1 MNNWEIYVRESYE
14 LIKRAESALTINLP
28 HEVEAYVVHL
38 FAHYMDKPQVNTVPI
53 GIRLLSATT
62 APTAIRKEMLK
73 SAGDECL
80 LIHSMGWGSPRW
92 PSHNYYE
99 TMGQMAYMSRAYVEN
114 PPDGLFD
121 DLAYQFPTVTKIL
134 EKCKIS

>member
-1 MNNWEIYVRESYE
+1 
-14 LIKRAESALTINLP
+14 
-28 HEVEAYVVHL
+28 
-38 FAHYMDKPQVNTVPI
+38 
-53 GIRLLSATT
+53 
-62 APTAIRKEMLK
+62 MLK

-92 PSHNYYE
+92 PSATYYAD
-99 TMGQMAYMSRAYVEN
+99 MGQMAYMSRAYVEN
-114 PPDGLFD
+114 PPDELFD